1 MDPVTVEEDLS
12 QSACV
17 RENRRHVL
25 IREGRG
31 IQSYEHPAPMWAG

>member
-17 RENRRHVL
+17 RENRRHGL
-25 IREGRG
+25 MREIRE
-31 IQSYEHPAPMWAG
+31 IQSYEYPAPMWA